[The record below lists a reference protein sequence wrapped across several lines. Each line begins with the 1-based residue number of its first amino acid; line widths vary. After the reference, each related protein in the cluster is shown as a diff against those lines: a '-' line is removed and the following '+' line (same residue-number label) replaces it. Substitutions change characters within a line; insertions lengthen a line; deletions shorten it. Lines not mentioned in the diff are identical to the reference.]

1 MHLSLTDFIDNK
13 CNIAFIEDSQKKK
26 KNAFTERSF
35 FKIFKFIEFYLRST
49 VTQKN

>member
-26 KNAFTERSF
+26 KMLLQKEVFL
-35 FKIFKFIEFYLRST
+35 KFL
-49 VTQKN
+49 NL

>member
-26 KNAFTERSF
+26 KCFYRKKF
-35 FKIFKFIEFYLRST
+35 F
-49 VTQKN
+49 